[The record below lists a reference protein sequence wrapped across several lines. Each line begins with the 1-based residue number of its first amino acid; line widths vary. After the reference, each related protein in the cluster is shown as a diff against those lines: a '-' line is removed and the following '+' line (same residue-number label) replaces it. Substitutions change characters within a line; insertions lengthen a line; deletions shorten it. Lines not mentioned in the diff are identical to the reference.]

1 MFKQAMDS
9 GLSYP
14 VGLRSE
20 KFLKSMDDLRENR
33 QYAPATERNRRPIL
47 EVLQQVIPKEG
58 DILEIASGTG
68 EHACFFAPY
77 FPNQQWI
84 PSDPDRLL
92 RLSIEAWRQDCT
104 SNNLQIPWDID
115 VTLPNWETKLDN
127 SAIAKRHCVIAEI
140 GTIIAINL
148 IHISP
153 WSACQ
158 GLMKGA
164 GKILHSGGIL
174 YLYGPYKQEG
184 KHTAP
189 SNEAFDQSL
198 QFRNPDWGVRNLE
211 DVVELAEKNQLN
223 LHKIIPMP
231 ANNLSLIF
239 QHL

>member
-1 MFKQAMDS
+1 MD
-9 GLSYP
+9 
-14 VGLRSE
+14 
-20 KFLKSMDDLRENR
+20 NR
-33 QYAPATERNRRPIL
+33 DRKQYAPATERNRQPIL
-47 EVLQQVIPKEG
+47 EVLQKVIPKEG
-58 DILEIASGTG
+58 NILEIASGTG

-84 PSDPDRLL
+84 PADPDPLL
-92 RLSIEAWRQDCT
+92 RLSIEAWRQD
-104 SNNLQIPWDID
+104 SKSDNLQIPLDIN
-115 VTLPNWETKLDN
+115 VTLPDWDEKLDD
-127 SAIAKRHCVIAEI
+127 SAITA
-140 GTIIAINL
+140 IIAINL

-158 GLMKGA
+158 GLMKGV

-198 QFRNPDWGVRNLE
+198 QFRNPEWGVRNLE
-211 DVVELAEKNQLN
+211 DVVELAEKHQLI
-223 LHKIIPMP
+223 LQKVIPMP

-239 QHL
+239 HHL

>member
-1 MFKQAMDS
+1 MD
-9 GLSYP
+9 
-14 VGLRSE
+14 
-20 KFLKSMDDLRENR
+20 NR
-33 QYAPATERNRRPIL
+33 DRKQYAPATERNRQPIL
-47 EVLQQVIPKEG
+47 EVLQKFIPKKG
-58 DILEIASGTG
+58 NILEIASGTG

-104 SNNLQIPWDID
+104 SNNLQMPLEIN
-115 VTLPNWETKLDN
+115 VSLPNWEDKIDP
-127 SAIAKRHCVIAEI
+127 SAIAV
-140 GTIIAINL
+140 IIAINL

-164 GKILHSGGIL
+164 GKILPSGGIL
-174 YLYGPYKQEG
+174 YLYGPYKQNG

-211 DVVELAEKNQLN
+211 DVVELAEKYQLI

-231 ANNLSLIF
+231 SNNLSLIF
-239 QHL
+239 HHL

>member
-1 MFKQAMDS
+1 MDN
-9 GLSYP
+9 
-14 VGLRSE
+14 
-20 KFLKSMDDLRENR
+20 LRENR
-33 QYAPATERNRRPIL
+33 QYAPATERNRQPIL
-47 EVLQQVIPKEG
+47 EVLQQVIPQTG

-84 PSDPDRLL
+84 PSDPDPLL

-104 SNNLQIPWDID
+104 SNNLQTPLEIN
-115 VTLPNWETKLDN
+115 VTLPNWDETIDP
-127 SAIAKRHCVIAEI
+127 SAIAKRHCVIADI
-140 GTIIAINL
+140 GAIIAINL

-158 GLMKGA
+158 GLIAGA
-164 GKILHSGGIL
+164 GKILQSGGIL
-174 YLYGPYKQEG
+174 YLYGPYKQQG

-211 DVVELAEKNQLN
+211 DVVELAEKYQLN

>member
-1 MFKQAMDS
+1 MLKQAMYS
-9 GLSYP
+9 GLSCL

-20 KFLKSMDDLRENR
+20 KFLKSMDNLRENR
-33 QYAPATERNRRPIL
+33 QYAPATERNRQPIL

-84 PSDPDRLL
+84 PSDRDRLL

-104 SNNLQIPWDID
+104 SNNLQLPWDID
-115 VTLPNWETKLDN
+115 VSCPDWETKLNN
-127 SAIAKRHCVIAEI
+127 SAIATI
-140 GTIIAINL
+140 GAIIAINL

-158 GLMKGA
+158 GLMKGV

-174 YLYGPYKQEG
+174 YLYGPYKQQG

-189 SNEAFDQSL
+189 SNAVFDQSL

-211 DVVELAEKNQLN
+211 DVVELAEKHQLI

-239 QHL
+239 HHL

>member
-1 MFKQAMDS
+1 MD
-9 GLSYP
+9 
-14 VGLRSE
+14 
-20 KFLKSMDDLRENR
+20 NR
-33 QYAPATERNRRPIL
+33 DRKQYAPATERNRQPIL
-47 EVLQQVIPKEG
+47 EVLQKAIPKEG
-58 DILEIASGTG
+58 NILEIASGTG

-77 FPNQQWI
+77 FSPRQWI

-92 RLSIEAWRQDCT
+92 RLSIEAWRQDCK
-104 SNNLQIPWDID
+104 SDNLQIPLDIN
-115 VTLPNWETKLDN
+115 VTLSDWDEKIDH
-127 SAIAKRHCVIAEI
+127 SAIAV
-140 GTIIAINL
+140 IIAINL

-158 GLMKGA
+158 GLMKGV

-174 YLYGPYKQEG
+174 YLYGPYKQKG

-198 QFRNPDWGVRNLE
+198 QFRNPEWGVRNLE
-211 DVVELAEKNQLN
+211 DVVELAEKYQLN

-239 QHL
+239 HHL

>member
-1 MFKQAMDS
+1 MD
-9 GLSYP
+9 
-14 VGLRSE
+14 
-20 KFLKSMDDLRENR
+20 NR
-33 QYAPATERNRRPIL
+33 DRKQYAPATERNRQPIL
-47 EVLQQVIPKEG
+47 EVLQKVIPKEG
-58 DILEIASGTG
+58 NILEIASGTG
-68 EHACFFAPY
+68 EHACFFSPY
-77 FPNQQWI
+77 FSPRQWI
-84 PSDPDRLL
+84 PSDPDPLL
-92 RLSIEAWRQDCT
+92 RLSIEAWRQDCK
-104 SNNLQIPWDID
+104 SDNLQIPLDIN
-115 VTLPNWETKLDN
+115 VTLFDWDEKITH
-127 SAIAKRHCVIAEI
+127 SAIAEI

-164 GKILHSGGIL
+164 EKILQSGGIL

-211 DVVELAEKNQLN
+211 DVVELAEKHQLN

-239 QHL
+239 HHL

>member
-1 MFKQAMDS
+1 MD
-9 GLSYP
+9 
-14 VGLRSE
+14 
-20 KFLKSMDDLRENR
+20 NR
-33 QYAPATERNRRPIL
+33 DRKQYAPATERNRQPIL
-47 EVLQQVIPKEG
+47 EVLQKFIPKKG
-58 DILEIASGTG
+58 NILEIASGTG

-104 SNNLQIPWDID
+104 SNNLQMPLEIN
-115 VTLPNWETKLDN
+115 VSLPNLEEKIDP
-127 SAIAKRHCVIAEI
+127 SAIAV
-140 GTIIAINL
+140 IIAINL

-164 GKILHSGGIL
+164 GKILPSGGIL
-174 YLYGPYKQEG
+174 YLYGPYKQNG

-211 DVVELAEKNQLN
+211 DVVELAEKYQLI

-239 QHL
+239 HHL

>member
-1 MFKQAMDS
+1 MNNPRTSK
-9 GLSYP
+9 
-14 VGLRSE
+14 
-20 KFLKSMDDLRENR
+20 
-33 QYAPATERNRRPIL
+33 QYAPATERNRQPIL
-47 EVLQQVIPKEG
+47 EVLQKVIPQEG
-58 DILEIASGTG
+58 NILEIASGTG

-84 PSDPDRLL
+84 PSDPDPLL
-92 RLSIEAWRQDCT
+92 RLSIEAWRQDCK
-104 SNNLQIPWDID
+104 SDNLQIPLDIN
-115 VTLPNWETKLDN
+115 VTLPDWDEKIDH
-127 SAIAKRHCVIAEI
+127 SAIAV
-140 GTIIAINL
+140 IIAINL

-158 GLMKGA
+158 GLMKGV
-164 GKILHSGGIL
+164 GKTLHSGGIL
-174 YLYGPYKQEG
+174 YLYGPYKQKG

-211 DVVELAEKNQLN
+211 DVVELAEKYQLN

-239 QHL
+239 HHL

>member
-1 MFKQAMDS
+1 MD
-9 GLSYP
+9 
-14 VGLRSE
+14 
-20 KFLKSMDDLRENR
+20 NR
-33 QYAPATERNRRPIL
+33 DRKQYAPATERNRQPIL
-47 EVLQQVIPKEG
+47 EVLQKVIPKEG
-58 DILEIASGTG
+58 NILEIASGTG

-77 FPNQQWI
+77 FSSRQWI

-92 RLSIEAWRQDCT
+92 RLSIEAWREDCT
-104 SNNLQIPWDID
+104 GNNLQLPLDIN
-115 VTLPNWETKLDN
+115 VTLPDWDEKLDD
-127 SAIAKRHCVIAEI
+127 SAIAV
-140 GTIIAINL
+140 IIAINL

-164 GKILHSGGIL
+164 GEILQSGGIL
-174 YLYGPYKQEG
+174 YLYGPYKQKG

-211 DVVELAEKNQLN
+211 DVVELAEKHQLI
-223 LHKIIPMP
+223 LQKIIPMP

-239 QHL
+239 HHL

>member
-1 MFKQAMDS
+1 MMNCSKQ
-9 GLSYP
+9 
-14 VGLRSE
+14 
-20 KFLKSMDDLRENR
+20 F
-33 QYAPATERNRRPIL
+33 APATERNRLPIL
-47 EVLQQVIPKEG
+47 EVLQQVIPTDG
-58 DILEIASGTG
+58 DILELASGTG
-68 EHACFFAPY
+68 EHACFFAPH

-104 SNNLQIPWDID
+104 NSNLQLPLDIN
-115 VTLPNWETKLDN
+115 VTSPNWQEKLEH
-127 SAIAKRHCVIAEI
+127 SAIANI
-140 GTIIAINL
+140 GAIIAINL

-158 GLMKGA
+158 GLIAGA
-164 GKILHSGGIL
+164 EKILRSRGIL
-174 YLYGPYKQEG
+174 YLYSPYKQQG

-211 DVVELAEKNQLN
+211 DVVELAEKHQLI

-239 QHL
+239 HHL

>member
-1 MFKQAMDS
+1 MD
-9 GLSYP
+9 
-14 VGLRSE
+14 
-20 KFLKSMDDLRENR
+20 NR
-33 QYAPATERNRRPIL
+33 DRKQYAPATERNRQPIL
-47 EVLQQVIPKEG
+47 EVLQKFIPQEG
-58 DILEIASGTG
+58 NILEIASGTG
-68 EHACFFAPY
+68 EHACFFAPC

-92 RLSIEAWRQDCT
+92 RFSIEAWRQDCK
-104 SNNLQIPWDID
+104 SDNLQIPLDIN
-115 VTLPNWETKLDN
+115 VTLSDWDEKIDQ
-127 SAIAKRHCVIAEI
+127 SAIAADIGVIV
-140 GTIIAINL
+140 AINL

-153 WSACQ
+153 WSACE
-158 GLMKGA
+158 GLMKGV
-164 GKILHSGGIL
+164 GKILNSGGIL

-239 QHL
+239 HHL

>member
-1 MFKQAMDS
+1 MNNPRTSK
-9 GLSYP
+9 
-14 VGLRSE
+14 
-20 KFLKSMDDLRENR
+20 
-33 QYAPATERNRRPIL
+33 QYAPATERNRQPIL
-47 EVLQQVIPKEG
+47 EVLQQVIPQKG
-58 DILEIASGTG
+58 NILEIASGTG

-92 RLSIEAWRQDCT
+92 RLSIEAWRQDST
-104 SNNLQIPWDID
+104 SNNLQIPLDID

-127 SAIAKRHCVIAEI
+127 SAIAEI

-158 GLMKGA
+158 GLMKGV
-164 GKILHSGGIL
+164 GKILQSGGIL

-198 QFRNPDWGVRNLE
+198 QFRNSDWGVRNLE
-211 DVVELAEKNQLN
+211 DVVELAEKYQLI

-239 QHL
+239 HHL

>member
-1 MFKQAMDS
+1 MNNPSTSK
-9 GLSYP
+9 
-14 VGLRSE
+14 
-20 KFLKSMDDLRENR
+20 
-33 QYAPATERNRRPIL
+33 QYAPATERNRQPIL
-47 EVLQQVIPKEG
+47 EVLQKVIPKEG
-58 DILEIASGTG
+58 NILEIASGTG

-77 FPNQQWI
+77 FSPRQWI

-92 RLSIEAWRQDCT
+92 RLSIEAWRQDCK
-104 SNNLQIPWDID
+104 SDNLQIPLDIN
-115 VTLPNWETKLDN
+115 VTLPDWDEKIDH
-127 SAIAKRHCVIAEI
+127 SAIAV
-140 GTIIAINL
+140 IIAINL

-158 GLMKGA
+158 GLMKGV

-174 YLYGPYKQEG
+174 YLYGPYKQKG

-211 DVVELAEKNQLN
+211 DVMELAEKHQLI
-223 LHKIIPMP
+223 LQKIIPMP

-239 QHL
+239 HHL

>member
-1 MFKQAMDS
+1 MNNPSTSK
-9 GLSYP
+9 
-14 VGLRSE
+14 
-20 KFLKSMDDLRENR
+20 
-33 QYAPATERNRRPIL
+33 QYAPATERNRQPIL
-47 EVLQQVIPKEG
+47 EVLQKVIPKEG
-58 DILEIASGTG
+58 NILEIASGTG

-77 FPNQQWI
+77 FSPRQWI

-92 RLSIEAWRQDCT
+92 RLSIEAWRQDCK
-104 SNNLQIPWDID
+104 SDNLQIPLDIN
-115 VTLPNWETKLDN
+115 VTLPDWDEKIDH
-127 SAIAKRHCVIAEI
+127 SAIAV
-140 GTIIAINL
+140 IIAINL

-158 GLMKGA
+158 GLMKGV

-174 YLYGPYKQEG
+174 YLYGPYKQKG

-198 QFRNPDWGVRNLE
+198 QFRNPEWGVRNLE
-211 DVVELAEKNQLN
+211 DVVELAEKYQLN

-239 QHL
+239 HHL